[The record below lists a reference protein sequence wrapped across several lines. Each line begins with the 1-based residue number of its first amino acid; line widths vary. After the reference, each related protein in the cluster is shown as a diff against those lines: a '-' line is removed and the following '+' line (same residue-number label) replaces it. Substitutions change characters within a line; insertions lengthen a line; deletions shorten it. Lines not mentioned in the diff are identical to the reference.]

1 MSRNRFRDHVIILP
15 EDDAD
20 RQIANDFCSS
30 HHLINAN
37 MNVQVVNEA
46 GGWRRAQDLLEQTY
60 VPYLQKF
67 MRSRVV
73 LVIDFDSRPAR
84 RIDVLRNIP
93 KELQARV
100 FVIRS
105 LTNPEE
111 LKSSLNKTLEEIGI
125 DIADQCARE
134 TTDSLWNTD
143 LLSHNRDEINR
154 LSDEIRGLLF
164 PVG

>member
-1 MSRNRFRDHVIILP
+1 M
-15 EDDAD
+15 
-20 RQIANDFCSS
+20 
-30 HHLINAN
+30 
-37 MNVQVVNEA
+37 
-46 GGWRRAQDLLEQTY
+46 
-60 VPYLQKF
+60 
-67 MRSRVV
+67 V
-73 LVIDFDSRPAR
+73 LVIDFDSSSDR
-84 RIDVLRNIP
+84 RTDVLRNVP
-93 KELQARV
+93 EELQARV
-100 FVIRS
+100 FVIGS
-105 LTNPEE
+105 LTNPER